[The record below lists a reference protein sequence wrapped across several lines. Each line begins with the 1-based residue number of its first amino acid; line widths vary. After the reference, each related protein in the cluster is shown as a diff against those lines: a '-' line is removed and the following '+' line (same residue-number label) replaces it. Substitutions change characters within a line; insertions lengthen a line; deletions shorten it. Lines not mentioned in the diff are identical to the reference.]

1 MINFARKIV
10 SIERARGETKKK
22 NGRPQRG
29 HRILFPRLY
38 GAKQTN
44 AAVKQK

>member
-1 MINFARKIV
+1 V
-10 SIERARGETKKK
+10 SIERVETKKEK